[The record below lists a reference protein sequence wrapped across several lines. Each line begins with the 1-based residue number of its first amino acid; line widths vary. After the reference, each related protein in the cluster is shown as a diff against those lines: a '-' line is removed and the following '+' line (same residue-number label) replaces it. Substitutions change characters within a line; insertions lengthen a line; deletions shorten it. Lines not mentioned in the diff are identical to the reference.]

1 MGTKITVI
9 GAGSVGAT
17 VAFNLANGT
26 VASEIVIIDI
36 NKNKADGEAM
46 DILQGTAFRDPI
58 KVTAGDYEDAKG
70 SDIVVIT
77 SGMGRKPGQ
86 TRLELTQIN
95 VGIIKD
101 IAPKIAKEAPNA
113 KYIIVSNPV
122 DVLTY
127 VFMKE
132 SGIPEAQIMGS
143 GTILDTARFRSTIS
157 EHLEVSQRNVHGYVL
172 GEHGDSSFIPWSLTN
187 ISGIDISEYYDK
199 YAGKDVEPLDHDG
212 VLEYVQKS
220 GGKII
225 SNKGATFYAIA
236 VSVCRIVDN
245 LTSAFDSVCTLS
257 TMLHGEYGIEDVCL
271 SLPTVVG
278 PDGVKS
284 RLVMK
289 LTEEEEEKLKASAKA
304 LKDVIATLDI

>member
-95 VGIIKD
+95 VGIMKD

-143 GTILDTARFRSTIS
+143 GTILDTARLRSTIS

-187 ISGIDISEYYDK
+187 ISGVDITEYYDK
-199 YAGKDVEPLDHDG
+199 YADDDVEPLDYDA

-225 SNKGATFYAIA
+225 ANKGATFYAIA

-245 LTSAFDSVCTLS
+245 LTAAFDSVCALS

-278 PDGVKS
+278 PEGVKS

-289 LTEEEEEKLKASAKA
+289 LTPEEEEKLKASAKA
-304 LKDVIATLDI
+304 LKDVIATLEL

>member
-17 VAFNLANGT
+17 VAFTLATGT

-95 VGIIKD
+95 VGIMQD

-122 DVLTY
+122 DILTY

-132 SGIPEAQIMGS
+132 SGIPETQIMGS
-143 GTILDTARFRSTIS
+143 GTILDTARLRSTIS

-187 ISGIDISEYYDK
+187 ISGIEINEYYNK
-199 YAGKDVEPLDHDG
+199 YAGEAEPLDYDA

-245 LTSAFDSVCTLS
+245 LTAAFDSVCALS

-278 PDGVKS
+278 PEGVKS
-284 RLVMK
+284 RLEMK
-289 LTEEEEEKLKASAKA
+289 LTEEEEEKLRVSAKT
-304 LKDVIATLDI
+304 LKDIIKTLDI